1 MAARLLTL
9 KDRKDKTAEIIRLDP
24 EGLQAEMARQ
34 RGRLAV
40 AGLSMEAV
48 REILAVPQAFL

>member
-34 RGRLAV
+34 QGRLAE